1 MVLLFCAVTQ
11 NKKAERPALSV
22 PQHFRT
28 VHLLSRSKDALK
40 PCTRF
45 HGG

>member
-11 NKKAERPALSV
+11 NKKAESPALSV
-22 PQHFRT
+22 PQHFRK
-28 VHLLSRSKDALK
+28 VHPLSRSKDAPN

-45 HGG
+45 HGC